1 LSKLSQEGNSLA
13 SMMTRDC
20 KGKSDAENMELFVR
34 LAPELEKRALSLYHL
49 SWLVLTHLKS
59 GRQSILGQAGWEI
72 TPTDFNLGDRVSKF
86 FELAG

>member
-1 LSKLSQEGNSLA
+1 MSKASQEGKLFAN
-13 SMMTRDC
+13 MMTRDC
-20 KGKSDAENMELFVR
+20 KGKSDAENVEMFVR

-49 SWLVLTHLKS
+49 SWRVLTHLKS
-59 GRQSILGQAGWEI
+59 GRQAILGQAGWEI